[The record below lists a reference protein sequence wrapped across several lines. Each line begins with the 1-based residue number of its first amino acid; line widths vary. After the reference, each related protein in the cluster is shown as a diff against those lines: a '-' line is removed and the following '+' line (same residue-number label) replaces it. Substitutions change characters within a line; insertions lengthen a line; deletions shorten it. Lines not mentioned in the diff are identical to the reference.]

1 MDPARLLRRRVRA
14 QAGLLGL
21 VCLLAGL
28 VTATLVGTS
37 GYVGIA
43 ARDGLTGSLRAAQPT
58 AAAIRVHTRLSDDPA
73 AQQGAAQEVL
83 AAHLGDLPVAVRT
96 TARSLSVQAAAAD
109 GRPLGALV
117 AGADERLADRAEVV
131 AGAWPPGDGDG
142 VPAALAADAAT
153 ALGLGVGDEVVLTG
167 DSRSTPL
174 TVRVAALWQPADP
187 ADPAWF
193 GDAVDLEGTDGSV
206 AGPLVLREADL
217 AAVPALV
224 LVRWTIVPD
233 PDALTPEQLPALRAA
248 LAAIGP
254 ALHDDDTV
262 NRQGVQLAGD
272 LDRTLADVD
281 RALTAVR
288 GVSTSAALLAVLVGL
303 VVLGQLARLLVEVR
317 GPETVLLRSRGV
329 TVARSAAWAAAESA
343 VVLGVGAAA
352 GAAAAVLALRPLGPV
367 PPAVVV
373 GGTLGVVAVGVALLT
388 GTAAARSSRA
398 LRAARPDA
406 GRLRTG
412 TAGGALVLAVAVT
425 ALAAWRL
432 ADLGAPV
439 VVGADGRSSVDPL
452 AAAAV
457 PFALV
462 LVALLA
468 AVALAPLARLAAR
481 WTARRPHL
489 GPVLTARQVVRRPT
503 AHAAAAALVALT
515 VAISVFVPAY
525 VGTWQAQRE
534 AASVAAT
541 GADLRVDLGDRRAVA
556 DASDPADRAVAAGV
570 AAVAATPGVRA
581 VTPVRADTVA
591 LGGVDADLVALPAV
605 ALGAVARPPAGVA
618 TGDLAAVA
626 VADGLPGVALPAG
639 AGRLTARV
647 EVAAAGGGPLA
658 ADVAAWLAAGP
669 GTLTRLALAD
679 GSATLPAGDAWRLV
693 ALDVRTPGAEPYR
706 VTVTGLAADG
716 ADLLEGPA
724 WSARLLG
731 ADPVDLPPAAGVGT
745 EVGTS
750 ALAGGRGAPVRLVP
764 GAVDARVPVVLS
776 TALATE
782 LGLEPGDTT
791 TARYAARDLPVVVA
805 GTVAAVPGSGA
816 ARALL
821 ADLDALDGALL
832 RQGPDVPRVAEVWA
846 AAPDR
851 AAAAEA
857 VRAALADR
865 DRPGT
870 VRTADPAPAPLS
882 RPSLV
887 VFWLAAGSALVLAV
901 GGVAAAARAL
911 GRERDGEIGVLRAL
925 GVGAAAQGR
934 ARVVELAA
942 STAVAA
948 VVGVAGGAAVAAL
961 GARTLVRATTG
972 ALDGGTVTGPLAV
985 EPLGAALL
993 LALTA
998 VAAAAVAADAGLR
1011 VRARAVSAPV
1021 RQEAQQ

>member
-1 MDPARLLRRRVRA
+1 VDPARLLRRRARA
-14 QAGLLGL
+14 QAGLLAL

-43 ARDGLTGSLRAAQPT
+43 ARDGLTASLRSADP
-58 AAAIRVHTRLSDDPA
+58 AAAAVRVHTRLSDDPA
-73 AQQGAAQEVL
+73 AQEDAAREVV
-83 AAHLGDLPVAVRT
+83 ADHLGALPVAVRT

-109 GRPLGALV
+109 GRPLGSVV

-131 AGAWPPGDGDG
+131 DGAWPPGAGGG
-142 VPAALAADAAT
+142 VPAALNVDAAS
-153 ALGLGVGDEVVLTG
+153 ALGVAVGDELVLTG

-174 TVRVAALWQPADP
+174 TVQVAALWRPADP

-193 GDAVDLEGTDGSV
+193 GDAVDLDGTDGSV

-217 AAVPALV
+217 AAVPALA
-224 LVRWTIVPD
+224 LVRWTLVPD
-233 PDALTPEQLPALRAA
+233 PDALRPEQLPALRAA
-248 LAAIGP
+248 LAALGP
-254 ALHDDDTV
+254 ALQEDDAV
-262 NRQGVQLAGD
+262 NRQGVQVAGD

-329 TVARSAAWAAAESA
+329 TVGRSAAWAAAESA
-343 VVLGVGAAA
+343 VVVGAGAAA
-352 GAAAAVLALRPLGPV
+352 GAAGAVLALRPLGAV
-367 PPAVVV
+367 PPAVVA
-373 GGTLGVVAVGVALLT
+373 GGAVGVVAVGVAMLT

-412 TAGGALVLAVAVT
+412 AAGGAVVVAVAVT

-432 ADLGAPV
+432 ADLGSPV

-468 AVALAPLARLAAR
+468 AVALAPLARLGAR
-481 WTARRPHL
+481 WTARRPGL

-503 AHAAAAALVALT
+503 AHAASAALVALT

-525 VGTWQAQRE
+525 VGTSRAQRE
-534 AASVAAT
+534 AAAVAST

-570 AAVAATPGVRA
+570 AAVAAAPGVTKVA
-581 VTPVRADTVA
+581 PARADAVA
-591 LGGVDADLVALPAV
+591 LGGVDAELVALPA
-605 ALGAVARPPAGVA
+605 AELGAVALPPAGVA
-618 TGDLAAVA
+618 AGDLAAVA
-626 VADGLPGVALPAG
+626 VADGLPGVPLPAG
-639 AGRLTARV
+639 ASRLTA
-647 EVAAAGGGPLA
+647 AADVTTAGGVALDA
-658 ADVAAWLAAGP
+658 EVAAWLAAGP
-669 GTLTRLALAD
+669 GTLTRVVLTG
-679 GSATLPAGDAWRLV
+679 GSAALPGGGAWRLV
-693 ALDVRTPGAEPYR
+693 ALDVRTADARPYR
-706 VTVTGLAADG
+706 VTVTTLAADG
-716 ADLLEGPA
+716 TDLLAGAA

-731 ADPVDLPPAAGVGT
+731 EDAVDLTPAGT
-745 EVGTS
+745 VVEVGTA
-750 ALAGGRGAPVRLVP
+750 ALTGRRGAPVRLLP
-764 GAVDARVPVVLS
+764 GEADARVPVVLS
-776 TALATE
+776 AALADE
-782 LGLEPGDTT
+782 LGLEAGDAT
-791 TARYAARDLPVVVA
+791 TARYAARDVPVVVA
-805 GTVAAVPGSGA
+805 GTVAAVPGGGS

-832 RQGPDVPRVAEVWA
+832 RQGPDVPRVAVVWA

-851 AAAAEA
+851 AAAAVA

-865 DRPGT
+865 DRPAV
-870 VRTADPAPAPLS
+870 VRAADPVPAPLS
-882 RPSLV
+882 RPALV

-901 GGVAAAARAL
+901 GGAAAAARAL

-925 GVGAAAQGR
+925 GVSAAAQGR
-934 ARVVELAA
+934 ARVAELAA

-948 VVGVAGGAAVAAL
+948 LVGLAGGAAVAVL

-972 ALDGGTVTGPLAV
+972 TLDGAAVTGPLAV
-985 EPLGAALL
+985 QALGAVVL

-998 VAAAAVAADAGLR
+998 VATAAVAVDAGLR
-1011 VRARAVSAPV
+1011 VRARAASAPV